1 MLEYNIYNV
10 FSTSGSFT
18 EAQKT
23 LSGQA
28 LKAIFKMNKH
38 LYKFTSISVSH
49 RIELFDKLI
58 LPIFNYAC
66 EVWGFVHGEVIKR
79 MHLQFMKKLLGV
91 KRTTQNDFIYGEL
104 GRVNLQTHILQYY

>member
-1 MLEYNIYNV
+1 MGVV

-28 LKAIFKMNKH
+28 LKAFFKMNTH
-38 LYKFTSISVSH
+38 LYKFASISVSH
-49 RIELFDKLI
+49 RIELI
-58 LPIFNYAC
+58 LPILNYAS
-66 EVWGFVHGEVIKR
+66 EVWGFVHGEVIER

-91 KRTTQNDFIYGEL
+91 KRTTQNDFIYG
-104 GRVNLQTHILQYY
+104 